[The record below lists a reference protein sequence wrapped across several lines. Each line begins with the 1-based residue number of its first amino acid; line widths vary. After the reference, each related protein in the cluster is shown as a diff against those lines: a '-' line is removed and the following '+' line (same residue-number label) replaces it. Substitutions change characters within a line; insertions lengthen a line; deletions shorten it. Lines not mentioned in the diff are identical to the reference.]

1 MNKAPEGALF
11 IAEALARQNKN
22 RPRGRFFHSG
32 RALTDRRHLRA
43 TLQAIPEGRQ
53 QQGAL

>member
-22 RPRGRFFHSG
+22 RPIGRFCIRG
-32 RALTDRRHLRA
+32 
-43 TLQAIPEGRQ
+43 QAPY
-53 QQGAL
+53 